1 MGRKSKKNKSQKSNR
16 YVTSVD
22 PPIVDIETLGALS
35 EYESDSAVFA
45 AFEDALKEFEDDR
58 VQSSADVFDTITDEL
73 GKAAQAAALN
83 DDRIASADNGKIEPS
98 RSMFDL
104 ANNACCN
111 LTSGTVSPMISFAH
125 YNDGSPNGKTFARR
139 EDVFYYAD
147 AGQRLFSA
155 AVALSGSEF
164 PDAVTAGVQ
173 KTASALAVTGKAIC
187 LMPDTLGEFGDGVKS
202 QVKRLG
208 ANYIAV
214 PRSVVAAYNYAAKH
228 GESDLWCYDFDLP
241 SPAVVHI
248 RIDKDENGE
257 YLFTRMERHKIE
269 NGEKYSFASVARRY
283 LIEFAAAGGF
293 SLSSAVIDN
302 LIDTRD
308 ILTPIL
314 NVGSILAETT
324 DGEYKTITHS
334 DDILNEILYGVY
346 EYCIAEEDRVLESGN
361 NSGCCFMLN
370 VGREGFTSLQSI
382 IDGART
388 VLKRIDERKAVWNE
402 YLPQLSLEVIGNGRF
417 KKLELIKKGKRNSIA
432 ITESDDGVP
441 IPLDDGKFTLPAG
454 VKEVLLPLEREE
466 FGSDKNVR
474 DKLAKFGG
482 KCLPLSEPKEV
493 VLSLRYSYGDPDS
506 YKLTARGVDDP
517 SVSLES
523 EWCDDD
529 SPLEVVWPEYS
540 QAQIDISGF
549 SASIWRRNISDFGER
564 IQSILNRRIFLT
576 ESREKNNSRESNL
589 FHKRFNEC
597 SGRPTWYFPRV
608 LLKKI
613 SESYNCKENNDC
625 RYVLSELFNS
635 DAFNELVTYITDPDN
650 SKLYQFVEHN
660 RSMLINNVNLSICR
674 FLSTIGAFYRTDIFP
689 DMAFYANG
697 LLEFFMR
704 ERSPE
709 YLIEAT
715 RCISD
720 NALVMDALIKKI
732 ITVDYRVVRNISV
745 VCWYNKEWIV
755 DFYNADKRVNNGHSK
770 VVKRLEKYIINYL
783 CDKCKNKAS
792 LDMGDNPRIV
802 RDVIETAVA
811 LCRLREYDETIFDL
825 NSREIKELTVYVKK
839 LDDIVAVNSDW
850 YKDKFVSRVKIE
862 PGQKERD
869 GLQNVSDPC
878 YLLISQL
885 SGLKNLKLIG
895 FEE

>member
-45 AFEDALKEFEDDR
+45 AFEDALKEFEDDH

-346 EYCIAEEDRVLESGN
+346 EYCIAEEDRVLASGN

-432 ITESDDGVP
+432 ITECDDGVP

-474 DKLAKFGG
+474 DKLAKFVG

-529 SPLEVVWPEYS
+529 SPLEVVWPEYNGDT
-540 QAQIDISGF
+540 QIAVSDNDKSKLKSMFLNLEKRIGRIISGKEWIYPLGKSGF
-549 SASIWRRNISDFGER
+549 AGDDVG
-564 IQSILNRRIFLT
+564 
-576 ESREKNNSRESNL
+576 ESNL
-589 FHKRFNEC
+589 FQSLNKNGDVYSLAPINTIKRITESKNCQVGYKCNDIILSLIDTDYFADLVNYII
-597 SGRPTWYFPRV
+597 SPTDSRLYDCIVDKSIIKRV
-608 LLKKI
+608 EVSI
-613 SESYNCKENNDC
+613 
-625 RYVLSELFNS
+625 LS
-635 DAFNELVTYITDPDN
+635 
-650 SKLYQFVEHN
+650 
-660 RSMLINNVNLSICR
+660 
-674 FLSTIGAFYRTDIFP
+674 FLSVLGAFYCTGFSNKDNLAKKILTVFIKKADI
-689 DMAFYANG
+689 
-697 LLEFFMR
+697 EVK
-704 ERSPE
+704 
-709 YLIEAT
+709 YLISVS
-715 RCISD
+715 RCISND
-720 NALVMDALIKKI
+720 ANVMDTLIKKI
-732 ITVDYRVVRNISV
+732 RTVDNRIIRNIAA
-745 VCWYNKEWIV
+745 VCWYNEEWISN
-755 DFYNADKRVNNGHSK
+755 FYKADLRVNDGRCR
-770 VVKRLEKYIINYL
+770 VVKKIEEY
-783 CDKCKNKAS
+783 
-792 LDMGDNPRIV
+792 IV
-802 RDVIETAVA
+802 RYLQTNALNEVKDKPLKVRDTMEMALA
-811 LCRLREYDETIFDL
+811 LCRLRQFDKSVFDS
-825 NSREIKELTVYVKK
+825 NSNTIKELTATIKE
-839 LDDIVAVNSDW
+839 LDDVIQSNSELRR
-850 YKDKFVSRVKIE
+850 KFVSRVKIE

-878 YLLISQL
+878 YLLITQL
-885 SGLKNLKLIG
+885 SGSKNLQLIG